1 MARPVRTGG
10 ATHEDC
16 AGRPMSRTKRVAVTS
31 PQTRLARSRR
41 LERGRWRMPRLR
53 APEAER
59 AAVLY
64 RIQRRRGI
72 PALVGM
78 FVLVLG
84 LPVLFSLAPSLD
96 SVRLWGIPLSW
107 LLIAVLPYP
116 VLAGLSWWQLR
127 RAEKI
132 EDDQ

>member
-1 MARPVRTGG
+1 
-10 ATHEDC
+10 
-16 AGRPMSRTKRVAVTS
+16 MSRTKRVAVTS

-72 PALVGM
+72 PALVAM

-84 LPVLFSLAPSLD
+84 LPVLFSLVPSLD

-132 EDDQ
+132 EDDR

>member
-1 MARPVRTGG
+1 
-10 ATHEDC
+10 
-16 AGRPMSRTKRVAVTS
+16 MSRTKRVAVTS

-53 APEAER
+53 AAEADR

-72 PALVGM
+72 PALVAM

-84 LPVLFSLAPSLD
+84 LPVVFAVAPALD
-96 SVRLWGIPLSW
+96 GLRLWGIPVSW

-116 VLAGLSWWQLR
+116 VMAGLAWWQLH
-127 RAEKI
+127 RAEKV
-132 EDDQ
+132 EDDR